1 MSNAIGPFTTIIPLS
16 PLDNSGTSQTSK
28 ANNTNG
34 SADFSSFLSDALDKL
49 ESTQSEA
56 EQAAADLATGQV
68 DDFHTPVIAMEK
80 ASLALG
86 LAVTVRNK
94 VVDAYNQI
102 MQMQI

>member
-1 MSNAIGPFTTIIPLS
+1 MSNALGPLTTIVPLS
-16 PLDNSGTSQTSK
+16 PLDNTGTSQTSK
-28 ANNTNG
+28 ANDANG
-34 SADFSSFLSDALDKL
+34 ATGFSSFLSDALNKL
-49 ESTQSEA
+49 ERTQAEA

>member
-1 MSNAIGPFTTIIPLS
+1 MSNAIGPLTTIIPLS
-16 PLDNSGTSQTSK
+16 PLDNKINSEASK
-28 ANNTNG
+28 ANNANG

-49 ESTQSEA
+49 ENAQSEA